1 MTGDVGLL
9 QGEEDDFSPAWA
21 QNWELQGHR
30 RARTSDL
37 VQSQQPQ
44 VIPTIMCKMEND

>member
-9 QGEEDDFSPAWA
+9 QGEEMISA
-21 QNWELQGHR
+21 QLGHR
-30 RARTSDL
+30 TGSCRVTSVPGPEFSCRA
-37 VQSQQPQ
+37 QQPP